1 MQFRTKII
9 LLNLITV
16 FSIAA
21 TALMKP
27 VPQNLAY
34 HNFAD
39 SVIWM
44 GVNNFLNV
52 FSNLPL
58 LIVGVI
64 GLSYLRRSGV
74 KKAIRIIYFV
84 LFTGI
89 ILTGL
94 GSAYYH
100 FNPNNNSLVFDRIPM
115 TIVFM
120 AFLSA
125 VVAECINE
133 RFGRLLLFPL
143 VLVGIFSVFWWH
155 YTELRGNG
163 DLRFYGFIQFYPVL
177 IIPVILLMF
186 PSLLNLKVWRS
197 LLWVVG
203 WYVIAK
209 VFERF
214 DGEIYKLTGFLS
226 GHSLKHFAAAVATW
240 YMVVMFYKKYKTDEN
255 MRDYSK
261 EPAFVKAAEKAEAF
275 LKKHPLPKEF
285 AQPKKKG
292 K

>member
-1 MQFRTKII
+1 
-9 LLNLITV
+9 
-16 FSIAA
+16 
-21 TALMKP
+21 
-27 VPQNLAY
+27 
-34 HNFAD
+34 
-39 SVIWM
+39 M

-52 FSNLPL
+52 FSNLPFI
-58 LIVGVI
+58 IVGAI
-64 GLSYLRRSGV
+64 GLSYLSRSGV
-74 KKAIRIIYFV
+74 NRSIKIIYFI
-84 LFTGI
+84 LFSGI

-100 FNPNNNSLVFDRIPM
+100 FNPNNDSLVYDRIPM

-125 VVAECINE
+125 VVAECING

-143 VLVGIFSVFWWH
+143 VAIGISSVLWWN
-155 YTELRGNG
+155 YTELQGNG
-163 DLRFYGFIQFYPVL
+163 DLRFYGFVQFYPML

-186 PSLLNLKVWRS
+186 PSPLNVKAWRS
-197 LLWVVG
+197 LLLVVG

-209 VFERF
+209 VLEKF
-214 DGEIYKLTGFLS
+214 DVEIYSLTGFLS
-226 GHSLKHFAAAVATW
+226 GHSLKHLAAAVATW
-240 YMVVMFYKKYKTDEN
+240 YMVVMFAKKYITIDPN

-261 EPAFVKAAEKAEAF
+261 EPAFVKSAEKASAF

-285 AQPKKKG
+285 VQPKKKG